1 MKDLLKDPTLL
12 RTQAYI
18 NGEWV
23 DADSGETF
31 PVHNPATQDVIAE
44 VASVGGDET
53 RRAIEAAEVAQK
65 DWAARTPMQRSA
77 VLMKW
82 NDLILESVEDLAIIM
97 TLEQGKVLAE
107 SRGEIVYA
115 A

>member
-23 DADSGETF
+23 DSDSGETF
-31 PVHNPATQDVIAE
+31 PVHNPATQEVLVE
-44 VASVGGDET
+44 VASVAGAET

-65 DWAARTPMQRSA
+65 
-77 VLMKW
+77 
-82 NDLILESVEDLAIIM
+82 
-97 TLEQGKVLAE
+97 
-107 SRGEIVYA
+107 
-115 A
+115 